1 MNLKSLITSCFIAN
15 KTDFPPEIKKSK
27 DKCDDYMIKK
37 NLDEQQIKAICDVL
51 AETNLGY
58 TKTELTRLLQQSII
72 EIVFDD
78 RKSNAYGYTLGLNKR
93 DWLYNCLVTEINK
106 SHSFSKVYL
115 FLEKALNPVAFTDE
129 KSRRKY
135 TYLLEGTNR
144 ALLLAGLEITK
155 EGKLIEVIQAKTLD
169 EVDRRVNS
177 LQRQLYNRAIHG
189 EVQKYCIKDY
199 LQKDY
204 YDAVFEAAK
213 GLAERVREITGLTTD
228 GGTLFQTAFS
238 KNDPYLF
245 FNSMKSDSE
254 KSEFIGLKELMEAI
268 FHLVR
273 NPVAHTPKINWKI
286 DEAKALD
293 VLTLISFAHKYLDE
307 CHKMPG
313 KT

>member
-1 MNLKSLITSCFIAN
+1 MK
-15 KTDFPPEIKKSK
+15 
-27 DKCDDYMIKK
+27 Y
-37 NLDEQQIKAICDVL
+37 LDEQQLKAICDVL
-51 AETNLGY
+51 AETSLGY
-58 TKTELTRLLQQSII
+58 TKTELTRLLQQSKIT
-72 EIVFDD
+72 VVSDG
-78 RKSNAYGYTLGLNKR
+78 KVSNGYTYQLGLNKR
-93 DWLYNCLVTEINK
+93 DWLYNCLATEINN
-106 SHSFSKVYL
+106 SHSFTRIYT

-129 KSRRKY
+129 KSRGKSSY
-135 TYLLEGTNR
+135 FLEGVNKV
-144 ALLLAGLEITK
+144 LLLAGLEITK
-155 EGKLIEVIQAKTLD
+155 EGKLIEVVQAKTLD

-177 LQRQLYNRAIHG
+177 LQRQLYNRAIHS

-213 GLAERVREITGLTTD
+213 GLAERVRQITGLTSD
-228 GGTLFQTAFS
+228 GGTLFQTAFA

-245 FNSMKSDSE
+245 FNSMQTDSE

-273 NPVAHTPKINWKI
+273 NPAAHTPKINWKV
-286 DEAKALD
+286 DEARALD

-313 KT
+313 KI

>member
-1 MNLKSLITSCFIAN
+1 
-15 KTDFPPEIKKSK
+15 
-27 DKCDDYMIKK
+27 MIKK
-37 NLDEQQIKAICDVL
+37 ILDEQQLKAICDVL
-51 AETNLGY
+51 GETNLGY
-58 TKTELTRLLQQSII
+58 TKKELTRLLEQSKI
-72 EIVFDD
+72 EIVPDG
-78 RKSNAYGYTLGLNKR
+78 RSNNAYGYTMGLNKR
-93 DWLYNCLVTEINK
+93 DWLYNCLANEINK
-106 SHSFSKVYL
+106 KRSLNGVYN

-129 KSRRKY
+129 RSRNKY
-135 TYLLEGTNR
+135 DYLLEGVNR

-155 EGKLIEVIQAKTLD
+155 EGKLTEVVQAKTLD

-177 LQRQLYNRAIHG
+177 LQRQLYNRAIHN

-245 FNSMKSDSE
+245 FNSMQTDSE

-268 FHLVR
+268 FHLAR
-273 NPVAHTPKINWKI
+273 NPAAHTPKINWKV

-293 VLTLISFAHKYLDE
+293 ILTLISFAHKYLDE

-313 KT
+313 KP

>member
-1 MNLKSLITSCFIAN
+1 MK
-15 KTDFPPEIKKSK
+15 
-27 DKCDDYMIKK
+27 Y
-37 NLDEQQIKAICDVL
+37 LDEQQLKAVCDVL

-58 TKTELTRLLQQSII
+58 TKTELTRLLQQSKIG
-72 EIVFDD
+72 IVSDG
-78 RKSNAYGYTLGLNKR
+78 RVSNGYTYQMGLNKR
-93 DWLYNCLVTEINK
+93 DWLYNCLASEINNN
-106 SHSFSKVYL
+106 HSFIRVYV

-129 KSRRKY
+129 KNRDKY
-135 TYLLEGTNR
+135 NYLLEGVNK
-144 ALLLAGLEITK
+144 ALLLAGLEITR

-177 LQRQLYNRAIHG
+177 LQRQLYIRAIHS

-204 YDAVFEAAK
+204 YDAIFEAAK
-213 GLAERVREITGLTTD
+213 GLAERVRTISGLTTD

-245 FNSMKSDSE
+245 FNSMQTDSE
-254 KSEFIGLKELMEAI
+254 KSEFTGLKELMEAI

-273 NPVAHTPKINWKI
+273 NPAAHTPKINWKV

-293 VLTLISFAHKYLDE
+293 VLTLVSFAHKYLDE

-313 KT
+313 KP

>member
-1 MNLKSLITSCFIAN
+1 
-15 KTDFPPEIKKSK
+15 
-27 DKCDDYMIKK
+27 MIKK
-37 NLDEQQIKAICDVL
+37 ILDEQQLKAICDVL
-51 AETNLGY
+51 GETNLGY
-58 TKTELTRLLQQSII
+58 TKTELTRLLEQSKI
-72 EIVFDD
+72 EIVPDG
-78 RKSNAYGYTLGLNKR
+78 RANNAYGYTMGLNKR
-93 DWLYNCLVTEINK
+93 DWLYNCLANEINK
-106 SHSFSKVYL
+106 KRSLNGVYN
-115 FLEKALNPVAFTDE
+115 FLEKALNPVAFTNE
-129 KSRRKY
+129 RSRNKY
-135 TYLLEGTNR
+135 DYLLEGTNR

-155 EGKLIEVIQAKTLD
+155 EGKLTEVVQAKTLD

-177 LQRQLYNRAIHG
+177 LQRQLYNRAIHN

-245 FNSMKSDSE
+245 FNSMQTDSE

-268 FHLVR
+268 FHLAR
-273 NPVAHTPKINWKI
+273 NPAAHTPKINWKV

-293 VLTLISFAHKYLDE
+293 ILTLISFAHKYLDE

-313 KT
+313 KP